1 MSSLKEGQGGEAR
14 LAGSIYRDRQ
24 VVLQVGGRVC
34 HDLRDASN
42 GEVRWSRV
50 VALESYRMGM
60 ILEKSTSWIKAL
72 LREPIVNSSR
82 MDQWRLVQ
90 STARVKDAVAMKI
103 SGSNKPEILLQ
114 YTDLHYL
121 LVLQINKLFLE
132 QFRKILMQTHCSLH
146 QYIDQ
151 VLKNKWDNH
160 TKETYFWIKH
170 PRKNLMRENR
180 CNNSEAFYY

>member
-1 MSSLKEGQGGEAR
+1 
-14 LAGSIYRDRQ
+14 
-24 VVLQVGGRVC
+24 
-34 HDLRDASN
+34 
-42 GEVRWSRV
+42 
-50 VALESYRMGM
+50 M

-151 VLKNKWDNH
+151 VLKNK
-160 TKETYFWIKH
+160 
-170 PRKNLMRENR
+170 
-180 CNNSEAFYY
+180 